1 MVTQF
6 LNQTKKI
13 ASKKKPYILAT
24 GASSIVDVTR
34 AVKTGLKINKD
45 MALLQCNTNYTASL
59 ENFKYINLKVLEQ
72 YKNKFP
78 NLILGLSD
86 HTPGHATVLGSV
98 ALGGRIVEKHFTDD
112 NNRDGPDHLFS
123 MNPETWKEMVDR
135 TRELEESLG
144 KKIKKVEKNET
155 ETVILQR
162 RAVRAKSII
171 KKNEK
176 FSLKNLICLRPSPK
190 NAVQPYELK
199 KLLNKRAKKLINAG
213 DIIKWENTK

>member
-1 MVTQF
+1 MDQRYYLF
-6 LNQTKKI
+6 RYNQKI

-144 KKIKKVEKNET
+144 KKN
-155 ETVILQR
+155 
-162 RAVRAKSII
+162 
-171 KKNEK
+171 
-176 FSLKNLICLRPSPK
+176 
-190 NAVQPYELK
+190 
-199 KLLNKRAKKLINAG
+199 
-213 DIIKWENTK
+213 